1 MVLSLPINKHL
12 PIDNKSNQKKLNNM
26 SLIKSKPAFTAPS
39 LFTDFFNDGFLD
51 NDLMNL
57 PLTRW
62 VPNANVRETT
72 DEYVIELAAPGM
84 EKEEFKI
91 EVQEDV
97 IAIEGHHEESREER
111 DEQIHRKEFKTTSF
125 KRSFR
130 LPQSVITD
138 KVDAKYAH
146 GILKLTLPK
155 REEAKSIGK
164 KLIKI
169 S

>member
-1 MVLSLPINKHL
+1 MKICLVQR
-12 PIDNKSNQKKLNNM
+12 KSNQKTKYTM
-26 SLIKSKPAFTAPS
+26 SLIKSKPAFTAPGI
-39 LFTDFFNDGFLD
+39 FTDFFNDGFFD
-51 NDLMNL
+51 NELMNL

-62 VPNANVRETT
+62 VPNANVRETS
-72 DEYVIELAAPGM
+72 DEYIIELAAPGM
-84 EKEEFKI
+84 EKDEFKV
-91 EVQEDV
+91 EAQEDL
-97 IAIEGHHEESREER
+97 ITIEGSHEEEMEER
-111 DEQIHRKEFKTTSF
+111 DEAYHRKEFKTTSF